1 MSLLPSAPEAL
12 RSPEAGAIADF
23 MADFSEL
30 ESAMALLLNVF
41 GKYASLEGRTD
52 TLSRKEVK
60 TLIENEFPHFLK
72 VDTHLHPDL
81 CL

>member
-1 MSLLPSAPEAL
+1 MDCPNNLEDAMLL
-12 RSPEAGAIADF
+12 I
-23 MADFSEL
+23 
-30 ESAMALLLNVF
+30 LNTF
-41 GKYASLEGRTD
+41 GMYASLDGRTD

-60 TLIENEFPHFLK
+60 TLIENEFPRFLK